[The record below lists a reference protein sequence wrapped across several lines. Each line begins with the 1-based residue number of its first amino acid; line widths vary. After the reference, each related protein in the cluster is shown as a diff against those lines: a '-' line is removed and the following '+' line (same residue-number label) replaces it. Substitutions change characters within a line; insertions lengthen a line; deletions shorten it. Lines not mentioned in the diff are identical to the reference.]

1 MGLFDF
7 IFSSKKKEQER
18 LRLEEE
24 ERRQRL
30 EQERIAHERERRI
43 EENRRKERER
53 QERLKAEREQ
63 AESVQPFT
71 FKSNCHQRYE
81 NGRPVQ
87 GLQDCIRTVSVVK
100 NTNGCPGYRLQPGI
114 GYIVKIYND
123 DLGKPNMSDKPMKVV
138 RKTAD
143 MLELRGFPIEAQTPF
158 GWQEVDYR
166 DYGFIVHFKE
176 GKVDKCVLHMYDRNV
191 RIEYM
196 KSNHVL
202 QQSDTESFHFNNNVS
217 ISAVAQGF
225 TFNLKF
231 SRIQVIKQSYNGPSE
246 EIKVSNNAFAHIV
259 RKESNGVTT
268 FDISNIA
275 ELREKGILQ
284 SNPSFTPSFSYN
296 SDEEGDEFASAE
308 VGNSFAAMT
317 SDREFV
323 SLFQITRQKGKLV
336 AFIINNLPNEGNYYY
351 LIVFHA

>member
-7 IFSSKKKEQER
+7 IFNSKKKEQER

-30 EQERIAHERERRI
+30 EQERIAHERERRL

-71 FKSNCHQRYE
+71 FQSNCHQRYE

-87 GLQDCIRTVSVVK
+87 GLQDCLRTVSVLK

-123 DLGKPNMSDKPMKVV
+123 DLGKPNMSDKPMTVI

-166 DYGFIVHFKE
+166 DYGFVVHYKE

-196 KSNHVL
+196 KSDHSL
-202 QQSDTESFHFNNNVS
+202 QQTDTESLHFNNNVS

-231 SRIQVIKQSYNGPSE
+231 SSIQVIKQSYNGPSE
-246 EIKVSNNAFAHIV
+246 EIKVSPNAYANIV

-296 SDEEGDEFASAE
+296 SDEAGCEFASAE
-308 VGNSFAAMT
+308 VGNTFAAMT
-317 SDREFV
+317 SGREFV

>member
-7 IFSSKKKEQER
+7 IFNSKKKEQER

-30 EQERIAHERERRI
+30 EQERIAHERERRL

-71 FKSNCHQRYE
+71 FQSNCHQRYE

-87 GLQDCIRTVSVVK
+87 GLQDCLRTVSVLK

-123 DLGKPNMSDKPMKVV
+123 DLGKPNMSDKPMTVI

-166 DYGFIVHFKE
+166 DYGFVVHYKE

-196 KSNHVL
+196 KSDHSL
-202 QQSDTESFHFNNNVS
+202 QQTDTESLHFNNNVS

-231 SRIQVIKQSYNGPSE
+231 SSIQVIKQSYNGPSE
-246 EIKVSNNAFAHIV
+246 EIKVSPNAYANIV

-296 SDEEGDEFASAE
+296 SDEEGCEFASAE
-308 VGNSFAAMT
+308 VGNTFAAMT
-317 SDREFV
+317 SGREFV

>member
-7 IFSSKKKEQER
+7 LFRLKIKEQER

-30 EQERIAHERERRI
+30 EQERIAHERERRL
-43 EENRRKERER
+43 EENRRKEREK

-71 FKSNCHQRYE
+71 FQSNCHQRYE

-87 GLQDCIRTVSVVK
+87 GLQDCLRTVSVLK

-123 DLGKPNMSDKPMKVV
+123 DLGKPNMSDKPMTVI

-166 DYGFIVHFKE
+166 DYGFVVHYKE

-196 KSNHVL
+196 KSDHSL
-202 QQSDTESFHFNNNVS
+202 QQTDTESLHFNNNVS

-231 SRIQVIKQSYNGPSE
+231 SSIQVIKQSYNGPSE
-246 EIKVSNNAFAHIV
+246 EIKVSPNAYAYIV

-296 SDEEGDEFASAE
+296 SDEEGCEFASAE
-308 VGNSFAAMT
+308 VGNTFAAMT
-317 SDREFV
+317 SGREFV

>member
-18 LRLEEE
+18 LRYEEE

-30 EQERIAHERERRI
+30 EQERIAHERERRL

-63 AESVQPFT
+63 AASVQPFT
-71 FKSNCHQRYE
+71 FQSNCHQRYE
-81 NGRPVQ
+81 NGSPVR
-87 GLQDCIRTVSVVK
+87 GLQDCLRTVSVVK

-123 DLGKPNMSDKPMKVV
+123 DLGKPNMSDKPMIVV

-166 DYGFIVHFKE
+166 DYGFVVHYKE

-191 RIEYM
+191 RIEYI
-196 KSNHVL
+196 KSNYAL
-202 QQSDTESFHFNNNVS
+202 QQTDTEALHFNNNVS

-231 SRIQVIKQSYNGPSE
+231 SSIQVIKQSYNGPSE
-246 EIKVSNNAFAHIV
+246 EIKVSPSAFAYIV

-275 ELREKGILQ
+275 ELREKGVLQ

-296 SDEEGDEFASAE
+296 SDEEGCEFASAE
-308 VGNSFAAMT
+308 IGNTFAAMT
-317 SDREFV
+317 SGREFV